1 MGDWFSPPEGGSPGA
16 AGERGLVSCLNR
28 APPPTLRATSPSGG
42 GETSDLSFDALNDRI
57 EFISDLNVPES
68 KDHEPL
74 ALYEGRAPSLI
85 AEVVRSVVDL
95 NDDLW

>member
-1 MGDWFSPPEGGSPGA
+1 
-16 AGERGLVSCLNR
+16 LVSCLNR
-28 APPPTLRATSPSGG
+28 TPPPTLGTLRVPSATSPSGG
-42 GETSDLSFDALNDRI
+42 GKASDLSFDALHDRI
-57 EFISDLNVPES
+57 EFISDLNVPEPN
-68 KDHEPL
+68 DHEPM